1 MTEQQTKHQF
11 LFTPSHWLGQGTV
24 AFNTSQE
31 TIKFHTS
38 WDVSE
43 GDGGIFQCR
52 HDVELTGV
60 TEHVVNNLTISDI
73 TSSEFVVTLTN
84 DMVQNIKG
92 IGVIDGE
99 RLAWEFNSVG
109 EFEGFEVYNL
119 IEEDKYQFH
128 AEYLS
133 SNQFRTIIDGN
144 IWKKKEQ

>member
-11 LFTPSHWLGQGTV
+11 LLTPSKWLGQGTV

-38 WDVSE
+38 WDITE
-43 GDGGIFQCR
+43 GGNGIFKAR

-73 TSSEFVVTLTN
+73 TDSSFVVTLTN
-84 DMVQNIKG
+84 DMVEDIKG
-92 IGVIDGE
+92 IGVIDDQK
-99 RLAWEFNSVG
+99 LAWEFNNVG

-119 IEEDKYQFH
+119 MEGDKYQFH

-133 SNQFRTIIDGN
+133 SNQFRTIIDGT
-144 IWKKKEQ
+144 IWKKESE